1 MSLFVSSSSNF
12 LCFSLIVPENED
24 HPGKPFQAVQAV
36 GVDMFPQTIHSELVL
51 LFQR

>member
-1 MSLFVSSSSNF
+1 M
-12 LCFSLIVPENED
+12 VPENKD
-24 HPGKPFQAVQAV
+24 HFGKPFTAVQAV